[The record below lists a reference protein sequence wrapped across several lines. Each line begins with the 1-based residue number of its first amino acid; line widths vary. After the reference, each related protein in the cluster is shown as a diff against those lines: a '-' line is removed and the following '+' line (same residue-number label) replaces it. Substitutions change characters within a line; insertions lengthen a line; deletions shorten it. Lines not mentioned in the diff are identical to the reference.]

1 MTQGDRAMPD
11 EFLSLFSAN
20 AETVTLTAGQ
30 HLFQQ
35 GDPAKGFYIVKSG
48 ELQILNGNHVFET
61 VGKGGILGEMALVD
75 GGSRSAT
82 VRAVTASQVIP
93 LDEKR
98 FLFMVQQTPH
108 FALRVM
114 RVMSE
119 RLRTMNER
127 TRTMPDK
134 AAKGR

>member
-1 MTQGDRAMPD
+1 M
-11 EFLSLFSAN
+11 
-20 AETVTLTAGQ
+20 
-30 HLFQQ
+30 LFQQ
-35 GDPAKGFYIVKSG
+35 GEPADNFFIVKSG

-75 GGSRSAT
+75 GGLRSAT

-98 FLFMVQQTPH
+98 FLFLISQTPY

-114 RVMSE
+114 KVMSE
-119 RLRTMNER
+119 RLRAMNDR
-127 TRTMPDK
+127 ARAMPET
-134 AAKGR
+134 AAKTKA